1 MLYSVVVRVGNRD
14 VALLTALTLA
24 PLNLQSTKSG
34 RSAADIAIESPEG
47 DQTGKELKSGRAAQ
61 ALRLIAGWWVSAR
74 KAAEWEAPRLQIFQP
89 RSKSAG

>member
-14 VALLTALTLA
+14 VALLTALILA

-34 RSAADIAIESPEG
+34 RSAADIAIEAPEG
-47 DQTGKELKSGRAAQ
+47 GQTGKELKSGRAAQ

-74 KAAEWEAPRLQIFQP
+74 KAAEWGAPRLQIFQP